1 MLALLAIEDDLERDK
16 VDTRGGTKEVEHEA
30 PLPVEAR
37 CRLLEHEGVAE
48 VGECP
53 NDRVLR
59 CHRDV
64 AQLGHG
70 ALAEPCERGAVEPE
84 RAQAVVERVNEA
96 GDIWLPTGSTFALFR
111 ARRRDVGTFL
121 DPVYT

>member
-1 MLALLAIEDDLERDK
+1 MW
-16 VDTRGGTKEVEHEA
+16 TPVEH
-30 PLPVEAR
+30 V
-37 CRLLEHEGVAE
+37 GVAE

-96 GDIWLPTGSTFALFR
+96 GDIQEISGCRRGARLPSFV
-111 ARRRDVGTFL
+111 RDGAMLEPFL
-121 DPVYT
+121 ILCTLD

>member
-1 MLALLAIEDDLERDK
+1 MW
-16 VDTRGGTKEVEHEA
+16 TPVEH
-30 PLPVEAR
+30 V
-37 CRLLEHEGVAE
+37 GVAE